1 MAHSRSGLKQVQR
14 DAYLLSRTLGDF
26 QAAQRGPVVLGRRLA
41 RRSLT
46 RTLFSLLR
54 GAAK

>member
-1 MAHSRSGLKQVQR
+1 MARRRSAWDQAER
-14 DAYLLSRTLGDF
+14 DLYLTSRTMKDIS
-26 QAAQRGPVVLGRRLA
+26 AAQRGPAVLGTRLA

>member
-1 MAHSRSGLKQVQR
+1 MARRRSDIERIRRGLYFAQR
-14 DAYLLSRTLGDF
+14 DLGDF
-26 QAAQRGPVVLGRRLA
+26 QAAQRGPAVLGTRLA